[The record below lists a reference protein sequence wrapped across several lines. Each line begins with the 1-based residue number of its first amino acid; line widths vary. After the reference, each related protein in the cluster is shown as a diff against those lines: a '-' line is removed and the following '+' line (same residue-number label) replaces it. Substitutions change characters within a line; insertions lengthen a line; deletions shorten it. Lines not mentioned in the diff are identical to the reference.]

1 MADDADKESKTEQA
15 SEKKI
20 RDAVEKGN
28 LPFSKE
34 APIFATLLAVL
45 VFALFFAYDAMVR
58 LATFLATFLERPN
71 EWSLATSA
79 DAISLYQIVLFEIG
93 RAILVVMALLVAAGV
108 GASVLQNMPRLV
120 GDRIM
125 PKMNRISPMAGWKR
139 LFGVQGFVEFLKAL
153 GKVVFAGAFLSF
165 AMSDI
170 HVRLLEGMLMLPSA
184 FGMQI
189 RDIVV
194 ELVMVVAF
202 AMALIAGVDLL
213 WTRFHWMQELRMTKQ
228 EVKDEHKQAEGDPIL
243 KSRMRSLARDR
254 ARQRMMASVPR
265 ATLVIANPT
274 HFSIALRYVREET
287 AAPIVVAKGQ
297 DLVALKIREVAEEHG
312 IPIFED
318 VTLARSMFKQV
329 SVDSMI
335 PPQFYQAVAELI
347 RIIQG
352 NRKAPKA
359 GTPAT

>member
-1 MADDADKESKTEQA
+1 MADEEDKESKTEQA

-45 VFALFFAYDAMVR
+45 VFALFFAYDSTVR
-58 LATFLATFLERPN
+58 LAVFLATFLERPN
-71 EWSLATSA
+71 EWSLANSA
-79 DAISLYQIVLFEIG
+79 DAISLYQIVFLEIG

-108 GASVLQNMPRLV
+108 GASVLQNMPQLV

-125 PKMNRISPMAGWKR
+125 PKLNRISPMAGWKR
-139 LFGVQGFVEFLKAL
+139 LFGIQGLVEFLKAL
-153 GKVVFAGAFLSF
+153 GKVAFAGAFLVF
-165 AMSDI
+165 AMSDV

-194 ELVMVVAF
+194 DLVMVVAF
-202 AMALIAGVDLL
+202 AMALIAGADLL

-274 HFSIALRYVREET
+274 HYSIALRYVREET
-287 AAPIVVAKGQ
+287 AAPVVVAKGQ
-297 DLVALKIREVAEEHG
+297 DLIALKIREVAEEHG
-312 IPIFED
+312 IPVFED
-318 VTLARSMFKQV
+318 VALARSMFKQV

-352 NRKAPKA
+352 SRKGPKA
-359 GTPAT
+359 GTSAS

>member
-1 MADDADKESKTEQA
+1 MADEPDKESKTEQA
-15 SEKKI
+15 SEKKV

-34 APIFATLLAVL
+34 APILATLVAML
-45 VFALFFAYDAMVR
+45 VFTLFFAYDSIVR
-58 LATFLATFLERPN
+58 LGVFLAMFLERPH

-79 DAISLYQIVLFEIG
+79 DAISLYQIVFLEIA
-93 RAILVVMALLVAAGV
+93 RAIVVVMALLVAAGV
-108 GASVLQNMPRLV
+108 SASVMQNMPRLV
-120 GDRIM
+120 GDRII
-125 PKMNRISPMAGWKR
+125 PKANRISPMAGWKR
-139 LFGVQGFVEFLKAL
+139 LFGLKGFVEFLQSV
-153 GKVVFAGAFLSF
+153 GKVLFAAVFLTFALS
-165 AMSDI
+165 DV
-170 HVRLLEGMLMLPSA
+170 HVRLLEGMLMLPAA

-189 RDIVV
+189 RDIVID
-194 ELVMVVAF
+194 LVLGVVI

-213 WTRFHWMQELRMTKQ
+213 WTRYHWMEELRMTKQ

-243 KSRMRSLARDR
+243 KARMRSLARDR
-254 ARQRMMASVPR
+254 ARQRMMAAVPR
-265 ATLVIANPT
+265 ATLIIANPT
-274 HFSIALRYVREET
+274 HYSIALRYVREET

-297 DLVALKIREVAEEHG
+297 DLIALKIREVAEEHG

-359 GTPAT
+359 GTSVS

>member
-1 MADDADKESKTEQA
+1 MADDDDKESKTEQA

-58 LATFLATFLERPN
+58 LAVFLATFLERPN
-71 EWSLATSA
+71 EWSLSNSA
-79 DAISLYQIVLFEIG
+79 DAISLYQIVFVEIA
-93 RAILVVMALLVAAGV
+93 RAIVVVMALLVAAGV
-108 GASVLQNMPRLV
+108 GASVLQNLPQLV

-139 LFGVQGFVEFLKAL
+139 LFGVQGFVEFLKSL
-153 GKVVFAGAFLSF
+153 GKVLFAGVFLTF
-165 AMSDI
+165 AMSDV

-194 ELVMVVAF
+194 DLVMIVAF
-202 AMALIAGVDLL
+202 SMALIAGVDLL

-243 KSRMRSLARDR
+243 KARMRSLARDR
-254 ARQRMMASVPR
+254 VRQRMMASVPR
-265 ATLVIANPT
+265 ATMVIANPT

-297 DLVALKIREVAEEHG
+297 DLIALKIREVAEEHG

-359 GTPAT
+359 GTSAS